1 MFGIVQ
7 KRAYRIEQVN
17 KPKPWDF
24 CTEWNEN
31 EIFVYLTEIPH
42 MQDVG
47 KTLFSKCMKKLTFH
61 TFRTHKAPDI
71 SQWKIGFLL
80 FH

>member
-31 EIFVYLTEIPH
+31 E

>member
-31 EIFVYLTEIPH
+31 EIFVCVFDWNTSHARRRQNPFFQMHEKVNISHIPH
-42 MQDVG
+42 
-47 KTLFSKCMKKLTFH
+47 T
-61 TFRTHKAPDI
+61 
-71 SQWKIGFLL
+71 
-80 FH
+80 